1 MDHSKPIATLSSAL
15 LARKGGAKPATKPEL
30 DLMADGRFADGIHAA
45 EIVPI
50 SRAAD
55 AIHNDA
61 RRQQD
66 QLSDAFSDRPARAK
80 RPRHSALSRGGKAA
94 FTLRLDED
102 RHLRL
107 RLACTASNRSAQ
119 QVVTEALDSYLA
131 SLPEIDAIAGQIRRK
146 RTN

>member
-15 LARKGGAKPATKPEL
+15 LARKGGAKPATKTEL
-30 DLMADGRFADGIHAA
+30 DVLADSRYADLGHAA
-45 EIVPI
+45 EVVPI

-55 AIHNDA
+55 ALVNDA

-66 QLSDAFSDRPARAK
+66 QLSDVFLESSS
-80 RPRHSALSRGGKAA
+80 RHRISALSRGGKAA

-107 RLACTASNRSAQ
+107 RLASTASGRSAQ
-119 QVVTEALDSYLA
+119 QVVTEALDNFLA

>member
-1 MDHSKPIATLSSAL
+1 MDHSKPVATLSSAL
-15 LARKGGAKPATKPEL
+15 LARKGGAKPAKKAEFDVHFL
-30 DLMADGRFADGIHAA
+30 EAGHAA
-45 EIVPI
+45 DIVPI

-55 AIHNDA
+55 ALVNDA

-66 QLSDAFSDRPARAK
+66 QLSDAFSEHSSRTRT
-80 RPRHSALSRGGKAA
+80 SALSRGGKAA

-107 RLACTASNRSAQ
+107 RLACTAAGSSAQ
-119 QVVTEALDSYLA
+119 QVVTEALDAYLA

>member
-30 DLMADGRFADGIHAA
+30 DMRYPDVGHAA
-45 EIVPI
+45 DVVPI

-55 AIHNDA
+55 ALINDA
-61 RRQQD
+61 KRQQD
-66 QLSDAFSDRPARAK
+66 QLSEVYSERSS
-80 RPRHSALSRGGKAA
+80 RPRTSALSRGGKAA

-107 RLACTASNRSAQ
+107 RLACTASGRSAQ
-119 QVVTEALDSYLA
+119 QVVTEALDTYLA
-131 SLPEIDAIAGQIRRK
+131 SLPEIEAIAGQIRRK

>member
-30 DLMADGRFADGIHAA
+30 DLHFADVVHAA

-55 AIHNDA
+55 ALVNDA

-66 QLSDAFSDRPARAK
+66 QLSNVYAERAS
-80 RPRHSALSRGGKAA
+80 RPRASALSRGGKAA

-107 RLACTASNRSAQ
+107 RLACTASGRSAQ
-119 QVVTEALDSYLA
+119 QVVTEALDTYLA
-131 SLPEIDAIAGQIRRK
+131 SVPEIEAIAGQIRRK